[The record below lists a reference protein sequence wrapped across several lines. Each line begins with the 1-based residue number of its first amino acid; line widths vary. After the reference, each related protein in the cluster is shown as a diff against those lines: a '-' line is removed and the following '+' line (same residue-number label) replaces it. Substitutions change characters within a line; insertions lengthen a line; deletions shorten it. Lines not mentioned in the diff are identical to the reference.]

1 MPVDTLA
8 PIAIPSPLDALP
20 EPARRYLSHALG
32 EGVGVVET
40 VELEMHGQI
49 KLGAWR
55 PFKAHQEIQKRLGM
69 IWKAET
75 RLFGLP
81 VRGFDRVWH
90 GYGMSEW
97 RLLGFIP
104 MMFAHGRNISRS
116 GLGRMAA
123 ETIWIPSRLLESDV
137 RWKQTGPDSASF
149 EIDLFGETTVVNLT
163 LAPSGKIETISFL
176 RWGKPTG
183 LPFGEYPF
191 GGYVDEEA
199 TFDGFTI
206 PSRLRMGWHF
216 GTDRFVSEGEF
227 FRATIDRAAFSAD
240 RRIG

>member
-1 MPVDTLA
+1 MAAEALI

-20 EPARRYLSHALG
+20 EPARRCLGHALG
-32 EGVGVVET
+32 ERLGGVET

-49 KLGAWR
+49 KLSGWR
-55 PFKAHQEIQKRLGM
+55 PFKARQEINKRLGM
-69 IWKAET
+69 IWKAQT

-90 GYGMSEW
+90 GYGTSEW
-97 RLLGFIP
+97 WLLGFIP
-104 MMFAHGRNISRS
+104 MVFAHGRNISRS

-123 ETIWIPSRLLESDV
+123 ESIWIPSRLVESDV
-137 RWKQTGPDSASF
+137 LWKQTGPDSASF
-149 EIDLFGETTVVNLT
+149 EIELFGETTVVELH
-163 LAPSGKIETISFL
+163 LAASGKIETISFL
-176 RWGKPTG
+176 RWGKPVG

-206 PSRLRMGWHF
+206 PSRLRLGWHF
-216 GTDRFVSEGEF
+216 GTDRFESEGEF
-227 FRATIDRAAFSAD
+227 FRATVDRAVFSD